1 MQKRGGKLRY
11 ILNDIIINMF
21 TIVLDKEV
29 RL

>member
-1 MQKRGGKLRY
+1 MQKRGGKWD

-21 TIVLDKEV
+21 TIVLDIEV

>member
-1 MQKRGGKLRY
+1 MQKRGGETD

-21 TIVLDKEV
+21 TIVLDIEV